1 MYDLT
6 IMSHS
11 STQKQV
17 EQANNA
23 YTMSTA
29 KSCLKYLHQCLFSP
43 PTGTLVS
50 AIHNNQLKQWPSL
63 TAPAVR
69 RYIQEAPATSKGH
82 MKRPKQDTRSTRPKK
97 KKAQKIIR
105 ELKQQIEGILDSSPD
120 NNNDAAHRVFC
131 YAALADKHDN
141 TLYLDGTGI
150 FSYQSIYDN
159 QAMLVAYDYTT
170 TAILVEPMKNFESNT
185 ICTAFSKTFKYLE
198 SKGFKPTCNVLDNQA
213 SKVIKEFLVTEKAHT
228 NLWNPTTTE

>member
-1 MYDLT
+1 MPRIFALLSGTRNGSAGLWTLPIAPADKSSLCTDMYNLT

-69 RYIQEAPATSKGH
+69 RYLPATSKGH
-82 MKRPKQDTRSTRPKK
+82 MRRPKQDTRSTRPRK

-120 NNNDAAHRVFC
+120 DNNDAAHHVFY

-150 FSYQSIYDN
+150 FPYQ
-159 QAMLVAYDYTT
+159 
-170 TAILVEPMKNFESNT
+170 
-185 ICTAFSKTFKYLE
+185 
-198 SKGFKPTCNVLDNQA
+198 
-213 SKVIKEFLVTEKAHT
+213 
-228 NLWNPTTTE
+228 